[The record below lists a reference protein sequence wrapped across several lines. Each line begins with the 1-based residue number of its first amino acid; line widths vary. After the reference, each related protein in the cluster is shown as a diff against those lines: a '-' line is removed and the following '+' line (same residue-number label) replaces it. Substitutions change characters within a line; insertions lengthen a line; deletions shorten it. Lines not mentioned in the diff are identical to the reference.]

1 MRRTFAMIKQ
11 DGFEKPFVLDIL
23 KVVADGENQYD
34 LPIHYL
40 GHVMNMNF
48 EYESPSSLSALGE
61 QSGYQHLY
69 LEGKGSPSSDS
80 TQFSWMNHNRFYTL
94 TSVTDASDELLLTR
108 LGANDPH
115 FNLRRDPSFIIR
127 RNSVGNT
134 VFATAIEAH
143 GSYSPVS
150 ELGVNTRSSIAGLKV
165 VYDDENYTA
174 VSIEDLKG
182 QTSLFILSN
191 TDASASTEHELTI
204 DGRSI
209 EWSGPFH
216 YAGL

>member
-1 MRRTFAMIKQ
+1 MECYFC
-11 DGFEKPFVLDIL
+11 
-23 KVVADGENQYD
+23 
-34 LPIHYL
+34 
-40 GHVMNMNF
+40 
-48 EYESPSSLSALGE
+48 
-61 QSGYQHLY
+61 
-69 LEGKGSPSSDS
+69 
-80 TQFSWMNHNRFYTL
+80 
-94 TSVTDASDELLLTR
+94 
-108 LGANDPH
+108 
-115 FNLRRDPSFIIR
+115 
-127 RNSVGNT
+127 SVGDWT
-134 VFATAIEAH
+134 GPDDHTSAV
-143 GSYSPVS
+143 
-150 ELGVNTRSSIAGLKV
+150 RV